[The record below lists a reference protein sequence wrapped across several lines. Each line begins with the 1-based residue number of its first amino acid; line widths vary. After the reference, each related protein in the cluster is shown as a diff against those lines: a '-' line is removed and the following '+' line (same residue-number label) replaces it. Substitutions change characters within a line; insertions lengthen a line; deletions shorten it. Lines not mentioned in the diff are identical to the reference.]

1 MKSILIKK
9 VPLYIFLIAIV
20 FLSLII
26 YHLEDTAPQARRE
39 IQQAAA
45 PVSQYTQAFEQVRL
59 NDYDLTKPLLMT
71 EVVSE
76 SENLMGLKREL
87 DSEINQLKLNGTIND
102 ASVYLKRLNDG
113 EWISVNNT
121 AEYAPGSIIKIAT
134 TITYLKM
141 CELNP
146 KFLTKEYYFAGRKR
160 GVPVQTFND
169 DAMVPGNKYSAKD
182 LLTRVIVH
190 SDNDATQLIND
201 ALNLDIFKKL
211 FTDLNIPEPD
221 VHDPAFKMDVGDLSK
236 FMRIL
241 YNATYLTKENSEFV
255 LSLLSQ
261 SSFNKGIVNGLPPE
275 IKVAHKFGET
285 GTSTEAQLH
294 ETAIV
299 YIGNDP
305 YLITIMTKGKNVQ
318 LLPAALSGLSRIAYE
333 KMKVV
338 S

>member
-1 MKSILIKK
+1 MKSILVKK

-26 YHLEDTAPQARRE
+26 YHLEDTAPQARLE
-39 IQQAAA
+39 IQQATA
-45 PVSQYTQAFEQVRL
+45 PIIQNNRTIEQVRL
-59 NDYDLTKPLLMT
+59 NDYQLIRPLLMT
-71 EVVSE
+71 EVLSE
-76 SENLMGLKREL
+76 SQSLMGLKRDL

-102 ASVYLKRLNDG
+102 ASVYVRRLNDG
-113 EWISVNNT
+113 EWISVNST
-121 AEYAPGSIIKIAT
+121 AEYAPGSIIKIAS

-141 CELNP
+141 CEINP
-146 KFLTKEYYFAGRKR
+146 KFLTKEFYFPGRKR

-211 FTDLNIPEPD
+211 FTDLNIAEPD
-221 VHDPAFKMDVGDLSK
+221 VHDPAFKMDVSDLSK

-241 YNATYLTKENSEFV
+241 YNATYLSKENSEFV

-261 SSFNKGIVNGLPPE
+261 SSFNKGIVNGLPAE
-275 IKVAHKFGET
+275 TKVAHKFGET
-285 GTSTEAQLH
+285 GTATEAQLH

-299 YIGNDP
+299 YIGRDP
-305 YLITIMTKGKNVQ
+305 YLITIMTKGNNVQ
-318 LLPAALSGLSRIAYE
+318 LLPSALSDLSRITYE
-333 KMKVV
+333 KMKIV